1 MLDPKVLIPE
11 LLSVNGVAA
20 SAVSRGEVSALQHE
34 AGDDAVEAGAAVT
47 VTVLAYEWKF
57 IQSWKAKLA

>member
-34 AGDDAVEAGAAVT
+34 AGDDAVEAGAAVA
-47 VTVLAYEWKF
+47 VTVLACE
-57 IQSWKAKLA
+57 I